1 MLYSAPMRTRLF
13 LASLSPVFALGITAT
28 AHAVSF
34 APVNPAV
41 DHILGNPAPKVMIVE
56 YIDLEDET
64 SKQHH
69 ATVKALSERYKNK
82 VNWVIRHLPSAE
94 HQNAQKEAEAAECI
108 NELGDTRTMWT
119 FIQEVF
125 DATASGGRGLP
136 LSKLT
141 TLAGELDLSKLEFE
155 KCLSSGRYASFVKGQ
170 AEQARQGGIT
180 AAPVT
185 FLVLGSNGK
194 WQMIAG
200 AGALSEYTDVI
211 NAMLYEA
218 WTPSAVAVPLPV
230 PATPPPA
237 VSVPGAEPDGPLPPV
252 DPKTDHIRGKA
263 NAPVTVIEYT
273 DFECPFCIRH
283 QKTMSQLLRKYRG
296 SVNWVTRPFPL
307 PFHAGAEAKAV
318 AAECVASLKGNNA
331 FWRFH
336 DQIFKRSG
344 ADGQS
349 LFPVEKLA
357 SLAKNVGLSQQRFD
371 ECVRNGE
378 QAKRVQALI
387 ESGTAAGV
395 QGTPA
400 NFVLN
405 NRTGGYETISG
416 AVPLST
422 LTAVID
428 PILSGMVKPAPPA
441 SAPAQPSTYYPPAP
455 VVAKPAPKVDRSWD
469 HVRGEPNAQLSL
481 VTYSDADDPFTRT
494 LYPELQ
500 TLLKEYPKTL
510 NLVYRHYPL
519 SFHKNADTMAVAMEC
534 AAEMK
539 GHTAFWQF
547 ADALY
552 GSARTD
558 YVAIAAELDLNQSD
572 FATCMWRDTRRAHIK
587 QDIDGGTKAGI
598 TGTPSSFLIDTL
610 NQTQVQINGAVPLDD
625 FRKAIDAMLAPAA
638 Q

>member
-1 MLYSAPMRTRLF
+1 MRTRLF

-56 YIDLEDET
+56 YIDLEDEA

-125 DATASGGRGLP
+125 DATASGGRGLQ

-141 TLAGELDLSKLEFE
+141 TLAGELGLSKLEFE

-180 AAPVT
+180 TAPVT

-200 AGALSEYTDVI
+200 AGTLSAYTDVI
-211 NAMLYEA
+211 NAMLYDIWSPPA
-218 WTPSAVAVPLPV
+218 ATQPSAPAPLPV
-230 PATPPPA
+230 
-237 VSVPGAEPDGPLPPV
+237 AEEHTASPDGPLPPV
-252 DPKTDHIRGKA
+252 DPATDHIRGKA

-344 ADGQS
+344 ADGS
-349 LFPVEKLA
+349 NLFPVEKLA
-357 SLAKNVGLSQQRFD
+357 SLARNVGVSPQKLD
-371 ECVRNGE
+371 ECMDKGE
-378 QAKRVQALI
+378 Q
-387 ESGTAAGV
+387 
-395 QGTPA
+395 
-400 NFVLN
+400 
-405 NRTGGYETISG
+405 
-416 AVPLST
+416 
-422 LTAVID
+422 
-428 PILSGMVKPAPPA
+428 
-441 SAPAQPSTYYPPAP
+441 
-455 VVAKPAPKVDRSWD
+455 
-469 HVRGEPNAQLSL
+469 
-481 VTYSDADDPFTRT
+481 
-494 LYPELQ
+494 PE
-500 TLLKEYPKTL
+500 
-510 NLVYRHYPL
+510 V
-519 SFHKNADTMAVAMEC
+519 C
-534 AAEMK
+534 
-539 GHTAFWQF
+539 
-547 ADALY
+547 
-552 GSARTD
+552 
-558 YVAIAAELDLNQSD
+558 
-572 FATCMWRDTRRAHIK
+572 
-587 QDIDGGTKAGI
+587 
-598 TGTPSSFLIDTL
+598 
-610 NQTQVQINGAVPLDD
+610 
-625 FRKAIDAMLAPAA
+625 
-638 Q
+638 